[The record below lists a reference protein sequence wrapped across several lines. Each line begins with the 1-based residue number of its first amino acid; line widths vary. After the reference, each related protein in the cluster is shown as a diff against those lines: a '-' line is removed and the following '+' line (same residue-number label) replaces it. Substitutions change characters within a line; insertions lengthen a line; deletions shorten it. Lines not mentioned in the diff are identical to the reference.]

1 MSIKPTPWI
10 WFNGKLVPWNEAQV
24 HVFAHALHYGSS
36 VFEGIRAYGTPRG
49 PAVVGLELHV
59 RRLFDSCKVYRMPIP
74 YKPDE
79 ISQAILETIR
89 ANELQ
94 ACYIRPLVF
103 RGVDVISL
111 DPRPCPVEVTI
122 GTIAMG
128 QFLGEE
134 ALKEGIDVGVST
146 WQRMAPNTLPAL
158 AKIGGQYINSQLIAM
173 EAHDRGFAEGI
184 ALTVAGYVSEG
195 SGENIFIVKDGVLH
209 TPPLAASLLAGITRA
224 FTIELARDLGY
235 EVREQMIARE
245 MLYLADEA
253 FFTGT
258 AAEITPIRSIDSIP
272 VGEGRRGPVTA
283 HLQEQ
288 FFGLVRGELEDRFG
302 WMTLVEERK
311 EKREERGERRE
322 EK

>member
-1 MSIKPTPWI
+1 
-10 WFNGKLVPWNEAQV
+10 
-24 HVFAHALHYGSS
+24 
-36 VFEGIRAYGTPRG
+36 
-49 PAVVGLELHV
+49 
-59 RRLFDSCKVYRMPIP
+59 
-74 YKPDE
+74 
-79 ISQAILETIR
+79 ILETIR
-89 ANELQ
+89 ANKLQ
-94 ACYIRPLVF
+94 SCYIRPLVF

-134 ALKEGIDVGVST
+134 ALKEGIDAGVST

-173 EAHDRGFAEGI
+173 EAHDRGFVEGI
-184 ALTVAGYVSEG
+184 ALNVAGYVSEG
-195 SGENIFIVKDGVLH
+195 SGENIFIVKDGVLY
-209 TPPLAASLLAGITRA
+209 TPSLAASLLAGITRA
-224 FTIELARDLGY
+224 FTIELARNLGY

-258 AAEITPIRSIDSIP
+258 AAEITPIRSVDSIP

-288 FFGLVRGELEDRFG
+288 FFGIVREELEDRFG
-302 WMTLVEERK
+302 WMTLVEERR
-311 EKREERGERRE
+311 EKRGERRE
-322 EK
+322 GK

>member
-1 MSIKPTPWI
+1 MSIEPTPWI
-10 WFNGKLVPWNEAQV
+10 WFNGRLVPWDEARV
-24 HVFAHALHYGSS
+24 HVFTHALHYGSS
-36 VFEGIRAYGTPRG
+36 VFEGIRAYATPRG
-49 PAVVGLELHV
+49 PAVLGLKSHV
-59 RRLFDSCKVYRMPIP
+59 HRLFDSCKIYRMPIP
-74 YKPDE
+74 YQPHE

-94 ACYIRPLVF
+94 SCYIRPLVF
-103 RGVDVISL
+103 RGVGVISL
-111 DPRPCPVEVTI
+111 DPRPCPVEVII

-134 ALKEGIDVGVST
+134 ALKEGIDTGVST
-146 WQRMAPNTLPAL
+146 WQRMAPNTFPAL
-158 AKIGGQYINSQLIAM
+158 AKIGGQYINSHLIVM

-184 ALTVAGYVSEG
+184 ALNTAGYVSEG
-195 SGENIFIVKDGVLH
+195 SGENIFIVKDDVLY
-209 TPPLAASLLAGITRA
+209 TPPLAASILAGITRA

-245 MLYLADEA
+245 ALYLTDEA

-258 AAEITPIRSIDSIP
+258 AAEITPIRSIDNIP

-288 FFGLVRGELEDRFG
+288 FFGIVRGELEDRFG
-302 WMTLVEERK
+302 WMTLVEER
-311 EKREERGERRE
+311 EKREEKKEERE
-322 EK
+322 EKG